1 MAESHRTG
9 LHRTGTS
16 EPGRGALDRWA
27 PSRSA
32 PRRWGLAVALTASL
46 FLLGGCSDEQQQQ
59 WQNFALPDPA
69 TNEAQGIFDLWIW
82 GWVAALVTGVVVWG
96 LIFWVVFRYRQKSP
110 NEIPVQTRYNLPLE
124 IFYTIA
130 PILMVIVFFYWTV
143 KVQNDVIVLD
153 EDPDHRV
160 VAVGS
165 QWTWT
170 FNYTGESAVGER
182 NVYSSGTGRDT
193 ATLWLPVDES
203 VRFDLASPD
212 VIHSFW
218 IPGFLMKMD
227 VVPGRDNSF
236 QVTPNTIGDFRG
248 KCAELC
254 GVYHSR
260 MLFNVKVVSKADYE
274 AHLRDL
280 EQQGNVSAGPI
291 IGGKYAELQV
301 GSELAEEPTA
311 DNPTGGEQ

>member
-1 MAESHRTG
+1 MAL
-9 LHRTGTS
+9 LHRT
-16 EPGRGALDRWA
+16 EARAPGRL
-27 PSRSA
+27 A
-32 PRRWGLAVALTASL
+32 PRRWALAVVLSAGL
-46 FLLGGCSDEQQQQ
+46 FLVSGCSDEQQQQ
-59 WQNFALPDPA
+59 WRNFALPDPA
-69 TNEAQGIFDLWIW
+69 TKESQGIYDLWIW
-82 GWVAALVTGVVVWG
+82 GWVAALVTGIVVWG

-143 KVQNDVIVLD
+143 KVQNDVVLLD
-153 EDPDHRV
+153 EEPDHRV

-170 FNYTGESAVGER
+170 FNYTGEEAVGER
-182 NVYSSGTGRDT
+182 NVYTSGTGRDIP
-193 ATLWLPVDES
+193 TLWLPVDET

-236 QVTPNTIGDFRG
+236 QVTPDTIGDFRG

-274 AHLRDL
+274 AHLREL
-280 EQQGNVSAGPI
+280 ERQGNVSDGPI
-291 IGGKYAELQV
+291 IGGKYADIQV
-301 GSELAEEPTA
+301 GSELAEEPT
-311 DNPTGGEQ
+311 GGEG

>member
-1 MAESHRTG
+1 M
-9 LHRTGTS
+9 
-16 EPGRGALDRWA
+16 
-27 PSRSA
+27 SA
-32 PRRWGLAVALTASL
+32 
-46 FLLGGCSDEQQQQ
+46 CSAQQQKE
-59 WQNFALPDPA
+59 WRNFAMPDPA
-69 TNEAQGIFDLWIW
+69 TEEAQGIFDLWIW
-82 GWVAALVTGVVVWG
+82 GWVAAMVTGVVVWG

-110 NEIPVQTRYNLPLE
+110 DEIPVQTRYNLPLE

-143 KVQNDVIVLD
+143 KVQNDVLV
-153 EDPDHRV
+153 EDPNPDHVV

-170 FNYTGESAVGER
+170 FNYVDEDAVDGN
-182 NVYSSGTGRDT
+182 NVYSAGTGADIP
-193 ATLWLPVDES
+193 TLWLPVDET
-203 VRFDLASPD
+203 VRFDLQSPD

-227 VVPGRDNSF
+227 VVPGRPENGF
-236 QVTPNTIGDFRG
+236 QVTPRTIGEYRG

-274 AHLRDL
+274 EYLQGL
-280 EQQGNVSAGPI
+280 ERSGNVSERPI
-291 IGGKYAELQV
+291 IGGKYAELEV
-301 GSELAEEPTA
+301 GSEIPEEA
-311 DNPTGGEQ
+311 TGGGE

>member
-1 MAESHRTG
+1 MGS
-9 LHRTGTS
+9 LHRSGT
-16 EPGRGALDRWA
+16 RAHARTAL
-27 PSRSA
+27 
-32 PRRWGLAVALTASL
+32 GLAI
-46 FLLGGCSDEQQQQ
+46 LGAVLVLSGCSSQQQKE
-59 WQNFALPDPA
+59 WRNFAMPDPA
-69 TNEAQGIFDLWIW
+69 TQEAQGIFDLWIW
-82 GWVAALVTGVVVWG
+82 GWVAAMVTGIVVWG

-110 NEIPVQTRYNLPLE
+110 DEIPVQTRYNLPLE

-143 KVQNDVIVLD
+143 KVQNDVLVLD
-153 EDPDHRV
+153 EEPDHRV

-170 FNYTGESAVGER
+170 FNYTGEDAVGDR
-182 NVYSSGTGRDT
+182 NVYTSGTGRDIP
-193 ATLWLPVDES
+193 TLWLPVDET
-203 VRFDLASPD
+203 VRFDLSSPD

-218 IPGFLMKMD
+218 IPGFLMKLD

-236 QVTPNTIGDFRG
+236 QVTPRTIGEFRG

-260 MLFNVKVVSKADYE
+260 MLFNVNVVSKADYE

-280 EQQGNVSAGPI
+280 ERQGNVSEGPI
-291 IGGKYAELQV
+291 IGGKYADLQV
-301 GSELAEEPTA
+301 GSEIPDELS
-311 DNPTGGEQ
+311 GGEQ